1 MSFQDLLNNFQNEI
15 DGDNLFSRKSEN
27 QWLNQNRSTI

>member
-15 DGDNLFSRKSEN
+15 DGDNPFNGKSE
-27 QWLNQNRSTI
+27 WLRRTI

>member
-15 DGDNLFSRKSEN
+15 DEDNPFNRKSE
-27 QWLNQNRSTI
+27 WLRRTI

>member
-15 DGDNLFSRKSEN
+15 DGDNLFNRKSE
-27 QWLNQNRSTI
+27 WLRRTI